1 MIVSGIAQGLYWAI
15 MALGLF
21 LTFRILNFPDMT
33 AEGTFP
39 LGGAVAV
46 VAIRSG
52 VSPVLATLI
61 AFVAG
66 ALAGSVTGLLHT
78 KGKVP
83 LLLAG
88 ILVMSGMNSVMLLVM
103 GSANLSLLHFDKINQ
118 LGILKIFPESLREVV
133 IGIFMCAVVCALLYL
148 FTRTPFG
155 QAFIAAGDNP
165 KMTRS
170 LGINYNHMEV
180 LGLMVGNGL
189 IALSGALLAQSDG
202 YADVNKGFGVIVI
215 GLSAIIL
222 GEVLFGDVTLGWR
235 LVGTVIGA
243 ILYQLLLVGIIYM
256 GLDTTYLKG
265 ITAIILAVFLML
277 PHFMERRA
285 HK

>member
-1 MIVSGIAQGLYWAI
+1 MIVSGIAQGLYWGI

-21 LTFRILNFPDMT
+21 ITFRILNFPDMT

-46 VAIRSG
+46 VLIRQG
-52 VSPVLATLI
+52 MSPILATCI
-61 AFVAG
+61 AF
-66 ALAGSVTGLLHT
+66 LAGSLAGSITGLLHT

-88 ILVMSGMNSVMLLVM
+88 ILVMSGMNSVMLLLM
-103 GSANLSLLHFDKINQ
+103 GQANLSLLHFKKLNQ
-118 LGILKIFPESLREVV
+118 LALLQGLPVSLREVAL
-133 IGIFMCAVVCALLYL
+133 GLFVCVFFGFILYL
-148 FTRTPFG
+148 FSRTSLG

-170 LGINYNHMEV
+170 LGIDYNHMEI
-180 LGLMVGNGL
+180 LGLMMGNGL
-189 IALSGALLAQSDG
+189 ISLSGALLAQSDG

-222 GEVLFGDVTLGWR
+222 GEVLFGELTLGKR
-235 LVGTVIGA
+235 LWGTIIGA
-243 ILYQLLLVGIIYM
+243 VIYQLLMVLIIAA

-277 PHFMERRA
+277 PHFFNQEA
-285 HK
+285 SK

>member
-1 MIVSGIAQGLYWAI
+1 MIVSGIGQGLYWAI

-33 AEGTFP
+33 AEGSFP
-39 LGGAVAV
+39 LGGAVV
-46 VAIRSG
+46 VVLIRQG
-52 VSPVLATLI
+52 VTPLLATLI
-61 AFVAG
+61 AFIAG
-66 ALAGSVTGLLHT
+66 ALAGSVTGFLHT

-103 GSANLSLLHFDKINQ
+103 GQANLSLLHFTKLNQ
-118 LGILKIFPESLREVV
+118 LGILKIFPADAREVV
-133 IGIFMCAVVCALLYL
+133 IGLVACVGIGLLL
-148 FTRTPFG
+148 FFFTRTTFG

-165 KMTRS
+165 KMTKS
-170 LGINYNHMEV
+170 LGINYNKMEV
-180 LGLMVGNGL
+180 VGLMLGNGL
-189 IALSGALLAQSDG
+189 ISLSGALLAQSDG

-222 GEVLFGDVTLGWR
+222 GEVLFGDITLGKR
-235 LVGTVIGA
+235 LWGTILGA
-243 ILYQLLLVGIIYM
+243 ILYQLLLVVIIAL

-265 ITAIILAVFLML
+265 ITAIILAFFLML
-277 PHFMERRA
+277 PHLMEGGKKA
-285 HK
+285 

>member
-1 MIVSGIAQGLYWAI
+1 MIITGISQGLLWSL

-21 LTFRILNFPDMT
+21 ITFRILNFPDMT
-33 AEGTFP
+33 AEGSFP

-46 VAIRSG
+46 VLIRSG
-52 VSPVLATLI
+52 LHPLLATLL

-66 ALAGSVTGLLHT
+66 ALCGSVTGLLHT

-88 ILVMSGMNSVMLLVM
+88 ILVMSGMNSVMLLLM
-103 GSANLSLLHFDKINQ
+103 GQANLSLLNYHKLSD
-118 LGILKIFPESLREVV
+118 LKILSPLSADLREIV
-133 IGIFMCAVVCALLYL
+133 IGLVFCVVMTVLLYL
-148 FTRTPFG
+148 FTRTSFG

-165 KMTRS
+165 KMTKS
-170 LGINYNHMEV
+170 LGIDKDKMEL
-180 LGLMVGNGL
+180 LGLMMGNGL
-189 IALSGALLAQSDG
+189 IALAGALLAQSDG

-222 GEVLFGDVTLGWR
+222 GEVLFGDVTLDKR
-235 LVGTVIGA
+235 LWGTILGA
-243 ILYQLLLVGIIYM
+243 ILYQLLLVVIIQL

-265 ITAIILAVFLML
+265 ITAIILAFFLML
-277 PHFMERRA
+277 PHFMEKERS
-285 HK
+285 K

>member
-1 MIVSGIAQGLYWAI
+1 MIVSGIAQGLYWGI

-21 LTFRILNFPDMT
+21 ITFRILNFPDMT

-46 VAIRSG
+46 VLIRQG
-52 VSPVLATLI
+52 MSPVWATLI
-61 AFVAG
+61 AF
-66 ALAGSVTGLLHT
+66 LAGSVVGSITGLLHT

-88 ILVMSGMNSVMLLVM
+88 ILVMSGMNSVMLLLM
-103 GSANLSLLHFDKINQ
+103 GQANLSLLHFKRLNQ
-118 LGILKIFPESLREVV
+118 LAFLQGLPVSLREVV
-133 IGIFMCAVVCALLYL
+133 LGLFVCIFFSSLLYL
-148 FTRTPFG
+148 FSRTSLG

-170 LGINYNHMEV
+170 LGIDYHQMEI
-180 LGLMVGNGL
+180 LGLMMGNGL
-189 IALSGALLAQSDG
+189 ISLSGALLAQSDG

-222 GEVLFGDVTLGWR
+222 GEVLFGELTLGKR
-235 LVGTVIGA
+235 LWGTVIGA
-243 ILYQLLLVGIIYM
+243 VIYQLLMVLIIAL

-265 ITAIILAVFLML
+265 ITAIILAFFLML
-277 PHFMERRA
+277 PHFFKQEVS
-285 HK
+285 K